1 MTDVWGAAAGWVVSI
16 IMGAVWALHVASIYH
31 ELDRVIEL
39 YHAQLLLT
47 DQANARA
54 AWYER
59 EKDRAH
65 DLLAVSDKA
74 EIIGRYR
81 D

>member
-1 MTDVWGAAAGWVVSI
+1 VVAI
-16 IMGAVWALHVASIYH
+16 IMGAVWALHVASIYRQ
-31 ELDRVIEL
+31 LDSVIEL

-59 EKDRAH
+59 EKDRVH
-65 DLLAVSDKA
+65 MLLAVSDKA
-74 EIIGRYR
+74 RVLGRYG